1 MMKVGKVMVG
11 SSDWRAEDG
20 GRGSPRPPSCLFGG
34 FLRHQIADAA
44 QLAEQR
50 AAALALGGRHD
61 ILGLL
66 GAVEDQPHQLRPGL
80 ARLGALA
87 DLGIG
92 FSKLSRLA
100 DQLGVKVY
108 GHADRTFDRS
118 EEHTSELQS
127 LMRISYAV
135 FCLK

>member
-50 AAALALGGRHD
+50 AAALALGGRPD

-66 GAVEDQPHQLRPGL
+66 AAVADQPHQLRPGR
-80 ARLGALA
+80 ARLGALSA
-87 DLGIG
+87 LGLG
-92 FSKLSRLA
+92 FSKLVHLS
-100 DQLGVKVY
+100 K
-108 GHADRTFDRS
+108 DRK
-118 EEHTSELQS
+118 
-127 LMRISYAV
+127 RIGWGKSGS
-135 FCLK
+135 